1 MINYYQ
7 TKIGVLEIKEE
18 NGAITEIG
26 LVKEIKKGE
35 ENSLLKQAF
44 IEISEYLDGKRK
56 NFTFNT
62 NPKGT
67 SFQKQVWNALL
78 TIPYGTTCSY
88 KDIAIKINNPKAY
101 RAVGLANNKNPIM
114 IVIPCH
120 RVIGSNGKLVGY
132 AGGLNIKEQLL
143 KLERDNYE
151 SI

>member
-26 LVKEIKKGE
+26 LVKEMKKGE

>member
-101 RAVGLANNKNPIM
+101 R
-114 IVIPCH
+114 
-120 RVIGSNGKLVGY
+120 
-132 AGGLNIKEQLL
+132 
-143 KLERDNYE
+143 
-151 SI
+151 

>member
-1 MINYYQ
+1 MVNYYQ